1 VGGANIVSASGRS
14 SLKRLAAA
22 IFLVLDLFTARAT
35 AEEAREIVDMAGRRV
50 TVPTHI
56 GKVFGASPPTTL
68 LLYALAPETL
78 VALNAPLR
86 GDEGPFLRKEIL
98 ELPAL
103 GGSSGAGR
111 RLNPEEAIN
120 RRPDLILSWFDES
133 GAPQGR
139 DAILDKAG
147 APIVYVKLG
156 NLPDHAAAF
165 RFLGELLGK
174 KERAEALAAY
184 IEAAVVRVSAASAAT
199 PDEAK
204 VKVYY
209 AMSPD
214 GLATA
219 CAESFHSEPIRVAG
233 GDNVYSCEGVPPKGM
248 PRIGLERIMLL
259 QPQMVLAQDRSF
271 LEDPS
276 TRELWRNVPAVKSGQ
291 IFTIPHAPFNWL
303 DRPPSFMRALG
314 VQWLAHLF
322 YPKRFPLDLKAETRR
337 FYALFLGI
345 ELTDA
350 QYEQIVA
357 GTDGERRP

>member
-1 VGGANIVSASGRS
+1 VGGANTVSAKGRS
-14 SLKRLAAA
+14 ALKRLAAA
-22 IFLVLDLFTARAT
+22 IFLVLNLFMARAT
-35 AEEAREIVDMAGRRV
+35 AEDAREIVDMAGRRV

-56 GKVFGASPPTTL
+56 GRVFGASPPTTL

-86 GDEGPFLRKEIL
+86 GDEGPFLRKEVL

-120 RRPDLILSWFDES
+120 RRPDVIISWFDES

-139 DAILDKAG
+139 DASLDKAG
-147 APIVYVKLG
+147 APMVYVKLG

-174 KERAEALAAY
+174 KERAEALAEY
-184 IEAAVVRVSAASAAT
+184 IEAAVARVSAAT

-219 CAESFHSEPIRVAG
+219 CAESLHSEPIRVAG

-248 PRIGLERIMLL
+248 LRIGLERIVVL
-259 QPQMVLAQDRSF
+259 QPQMVLTQDRSF

-276 TRELWRNVPAVKSGQ
+276 TRELWRNVPAVKFGQ

-322 YPKRFPLDLKAETRR
+322 YPSRFPLDLKAETRR

-357 GTDGERRP
+357 GADGERRP